1 MFNFINPLKII
12 LMKYPNNPI
21 LIRGDHIKK
30 IKKYPNNI
38 IFVKTIDPKVDTAID
53 KLNRLK
59 KYIKQTEDNQF
70 AFVSKDA
77 KLKGDKVVL
86 KQKLNLVSDSLSSNS
101 KDIECL
107 YLTALENSINNKAIR
122 HAEGSVYNYNTVRI
136 EMDIT
141 TQMIVQTKQKLSN
154 EINGSQEYRQVT
166 LILRE
171 HEQFYKIK
179 SYSKFEL
186 LETKCKDDI
195 SYYLQSVY
203 DSMNIF
209 YHQTVKYFPEKT
221 KIHYKIYIVNII
233 CELVLVVIP
242 NIRKDFLVKQA
253 GGKRNENLNDILLVI
268 KFRSL
273 KCELFIYVKEGHI

>member
-1 MFNFINPLKII
+1 MFNCINPLKII

-101 KDIECL
+101 KDIE
-107 YLTALENSINNKAIR
+107 YKR

-166 LILRE
+166 LVLRE

-209 YHQTVKYFPEKT
+209 YNQTVKYFPEKT